1 MTDILENCFLRNVFE
16 LLNLKE
22 LKLIFVEK
30 GTKVQTSEDYFLNK
44 KNFVNETFFN
54 DLTNFLNEIEKS
66 IFVPIGRSLKIIY
79 ATNF

>member
-30 GTKVQTSEDYFLNK
+30 GTKVQTTEDYFLN
-44 KNFVNETFFN
+44 
-54 DLTNFLNEIEKS
+54 
-66 IFVPIGRSLKIIY
+66 
-79 ATNF
+79 